1 MDRLR
6 LEPEDDEIGNEL
18 ILLQACAKFK
28 GLIHR
33 LNNYD
38 MALLIYNMQICWHSQ
53 NSMVKTLP
61 CGTLKLC
68 FRHAIGECE
77 KSSTKCSDRGLHK
90 IYQV

>member
-77 KSSTKCSDRGLHK
+77 KSSTVFGSW
-90 IYQV
+90 IA